1 MIRALSLWISSV
13 VLLLSGCTEALKL
26 DVERCLD
33 LPDSLGALYI
43 QLDTSMTQAS
53 SWRHPSDYKC
63 GAEWVQCYAYNNWPM
78 HRDTSYFTS
87 RPDSL
92 FQFTLRYSFYSP
104 EECGWPSSIQD
115 DRSTAEE
122 QLAHMIHIRQLENP
136 KWMPVAQG
144 VLQIHGAQWTF
155 LCTSDS
161 LSLHNDVFESN
172 TNYAG
177 RTIVLTWQRIAPS
190 RAPFNFEA
198 YARRQF
204 ETARFD

>member
-13 VLLLSGCTEALKL
+13 VLLLSGCTDAPKG
-26 DVERCLD
+26 DVERCFD
-33 LPDSLGALYI
+33 LPDGLGALYI
-43 QLDTSMTQAS
+43 QLDTNLSQVGQ
-53 SWRHPSDYKC
+53 WKHPSDYKC

-104 EECGWPSSIQD
+104 EECGWQPSIQD

-122 QLAHMIHIRQLENP
+122 RLAQMLLMRHQENRT
-136 KWMPVAQG
+136 WMPVAQG
-144 VLQIHGAQWTF
+144 VQEIHGVQWTF

-161 LSLHNDVFESN
+161 LSLCNDVFEGY

-177 RTIVLTWQRIAPS
+177 RSIILTWQRTAPS
-190 RAPFNFEA
+190 PAAFNFEA

-204 ETARFD
+204 ETARFE